1 MTIGKRVWVAGHAGL
16 VGSAVVRALDR
27 RGITALIVARSQVD
41 CTDQAQVR
49 DFVQR
54 ERPDA
59 IVLAAAKVGGIHA
72 NNTQRADFIW
82 SNLMV
87 AGCVVEAAHAAG
99 VGRLLVLGSSCIY
112 PRLCHQP
119 MREEHL
125 LSGALEP
132 TNEPYAVAKIAGL
145 KLVEAFNQQYGH
157 RWCSLMPTNL
167 YGPND
172 NYDLDNSHVLPALI
186 RRFHEAKS
194 AGNAPVTLWGTGTA
208 KREFLHVDDLAE
220 ACLYAL
226 EHNEVIASLP
236 GSFVNVGSG
245 EEVPIRDLA
254 LAVQK
259 AVGHTGEIRWD
270 TSRPDG
276 TPRKFLDCSRIHAL
290 GWRHRIGLDEGLAR
304 TYADFLSGRA
314 RNVG

>member
-1 MTIGKRVWVAGHAGL
+1 MQSLDRIWVAGHAGL
-16 VGSAVVRALDR
+16 VGSAVVRILER
-27 RGITALIVARSQVD
+27 QGVKALIADRSQVD

-49 DFVQR
+49 SFVHR
-54 ERPDA
+54 ERPRA

-72 NNTQRADFIW
+72 NNTKRADFIW

-99 VGRLLVLGSSCIY
+99 VEKVLVLGSSCIY
-112 PRLCHQP
+112 PRLCPQP
-119 MREEHL
+119 MREEYL

-145 KLVEAFNQQYGH
+145 KMVEAFNHQHGH

-186 RRFHEAKS
+186 RRFHEAKM
-194 AGNAPVTLWGTGTA
+194 AGNVVVTLWGTGTA
-208 KREFLHVDDLAE
+208 KREFLHVDDLAG

-226 EHNEVIASLP
+226 KHSDAIAALP
-236 GSFVNVGSG
+236 GAFVNVGSG
-245 EEVPIRDLA
+245 EEVSIRDLA

-259 AVGHTGEIRWD
+259 AVGHQGEIRWD
-270 TSRPDG
+270 SSKPDG

-304 TYADFLSGRA
+304 TYADFLAGHA
-314 RNVG
+314 RNAG

>member
-1 MTIGKRVWVAGHAGL
+1 MTIGSRVWVAGHGGL
-16 VGSAVVRALDR
+16 VGSAVVRALGR
-27 RGITALIVARSQVD
+27 HGVTALVASRKQVD

-49 DFVQR
+49 AFVQK

-72 NNTQRADFIW
+72 NNTQRAEFIW

-87 AGCVVEAAHAAG
+87 AGCVVEASHAVG

-112 PRLCHQP
+112 PRLCPQP
-119 MREEHL
+119 MREEYL

-132 TNEPYAVAKIAGL
+132 TNEPYAIAKIAGL
-145 KLVEAFNQQYGH
+145 KLVEAFNHQYGH
-157 RWCSLMPTNL
+157 HWCSLMPTNL

-172 NYDLDNSHVLPALI
+172 NYDLENSHVLPALI
-186 RRFHEAKS
+186 RRFHEAKVD
-194 AGNAPVTLWGTGTA
+194 GNRTVILWGTGTA

-226 EHNEVIASLP
+226 DHNEVISSLP
-236 GSFVNVGSG
+236 GAFVNVGSG

-270 TSRPDG
+270 TSKPDG

-290 GWRHRIGLDEGLAR
+290 GWRHRIGLDEGLTR
-304 TYADFLSGRA
+304 TYQDFLAGRA
-314 RNVG
+314 RNAG